1 MRDLGLHVEVA
12 AEVESFVGEIV
23 VADEADFGAGDA
35 EAEAR
40 ESGDVALESKV
51 AEEIGDGAAGV
62 FVVGLAEGVATE
74 GFELVADFDAGE
86 FRVVDAE
93 VAVEREAVDHFLFAW
108 REKHFRSESDGAGH
122 NGFGGFGGE
131 AKDVLKA
138 GVGCV
143 SVEGDDGPLLPEAAA
158 AAALGDVTAS

>member
-1 MRDLGLHVEVA
+1 LHAEVA

-62 FVVGLAEGVATE
+62 FVVGLAEGVA
-74 GFELVADFDAGE
+74 
-86 FRVVDAE
+86 AE
-93 VAVEREAVDHFLFAW
+93 
-108 REKHFRSESDGAGH
+108 
-122 NGFGGFGGE
+122 GE
-131 AKDVLKA
+131 AF
-138 GVGCV
+138 
-143 SVEGDDGPLLPEAAA
+143 SF
-158 AAALGDVTAS
+158 